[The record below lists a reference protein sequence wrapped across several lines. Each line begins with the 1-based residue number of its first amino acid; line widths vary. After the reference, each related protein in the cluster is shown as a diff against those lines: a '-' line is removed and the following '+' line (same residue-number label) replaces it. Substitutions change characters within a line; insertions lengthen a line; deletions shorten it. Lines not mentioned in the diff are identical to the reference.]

1 MEVTLWLGNILV
13 IWSMR
18 WTPQSS
24 IIPPPATAYSRYPGC
39 PGAGNA
45 GFNLKYVAQQAG
57 FNGLPHMEIV
67 GIVAAVLMDREHAAG
82 ALGAVDHFLGFFAG
96 HGYRLSHSTALPA
109 SSAWQTSGMWKL
121 LGVATTTMSI
131 SYRLRGLIES

>member
-1 MEVTLWLGNILV
+1 M
-13 IWSMR
+13 
-18 WTPQSS
+18 P
-24 IIPPPATAYSRYPGC
+24 

-96 HGYRLSHSTALPA
+96 HGYRLFAQHGFARLQRLA
-109 SSAWQTSGMWKL
+109 DQRHVEVVGSGDYHD
-121 LGVATTTMSI
+121 VDF
-131 SYRLRGLIES
+131 LIG